1 MAKQATAKQNTGKQ
15 TAAKQETAK
24 SDNTEKMT
32 TPKSAPKKNRDIS
45 LASAD
50 MNKIVDQLNALLS
63 SYHVFYTNVR
73 GYHWNV
79 RGSDF
84 FTLHV
89 KFEEL
94 YTALQLQIDA
104 IAERI
109 LMLQGTPLHAYTD
122 FLKISSIKE
131 DKNVSDQRACV
142 QGVLTGLT
150 MTIAKERDIIELADE
165 LDDQG
170 TADLLT
176 AYIQEQE
183 KLVWMYNAYL
193 G

>member
-1 MAKQATAKQNTGKQ
+1 MAKQATTKQSASKQ
-15 TAAKQETAK
+15 DSEQLDNIDK
-24 SDNTEKMT
+24 SGEKVT
-32 TPKSAPKKNRDIS
+32 TSKSSPKKTRDIS
-45 LASAD
+45 LAATDMSA
-50 MNKIVDQLNALLS
+50 IVEQLNTLLAN
-63 SYHVFYTNVR
+63 YHIFYTNVR

-94 YTALQLQIDA
+94 YTALQVQIDE

-109 LMLQGTPLHAYTD
+109 LTLQGTPLHAYSD

-131 DKNVSDQRACV
+131 DKNVSDGVACV
-142 QGVLTGLT
+142 KGILTGLT
-150 MTIAKERDIIELADE
+150 MTIAKEREIIDLADE
-165 LDDQG
+165 DDDQG
-170 TADLLT
+170 TADQLT
-176 AYIQEQE
+176 AYVQEQE

>member
-1 MAKQATAKQNTGKQ
+1 MAKQATTKQSASKQ
-15 TAAKQETAK
+15 DSEQLDNIDK
-24 SDNTEKMT
+24 SGEKVT
-32 TPKSAPKKNRDIS
+32 TSKSSPKKTRDIS
-45 LASAD
+45 LAATDMSA
-50 MNKIVDQLNALLS
+50 IVEQLNTLLAN
-63 SYHVFYTNVR
+63 YHVFYTNVR

-84 FTLHV
+84 FTLHA

-94 YTALQLQIDA
+94 YTALQIQIDE

-109 LMLQGTPLHAYTD
+109 LTLQGTPLHAYSD

-131 DKNVSDQRACV
+131 DKNVSDGVACV
-142 QGVLTGLT
+142 KGILTGLT
-150 MTIAKERDIIELADE
+150 MTIAKEREIIDLADE
-165 LDDQG
+165 DDDQG
-170 TADLLT
+170 TADQLT
-176 AYIQEQE
+176 AYVQEQE

>member
-1 MAKQATAKQNTGKQ
+1 MAKT
-15 TAAKQETAK
+15 
-24 SDNTEKMT
+24 T
-32 TPKSAPKKNRDIS
+32 TPKTATPKTTARKTSVPKTKDLS
-45 LASAD
+45 LALSD
-50 MNKIVDQLNALLS
+50 MAKIIEQLNTLLAN
-63 SYHVFYTNVR
+63 YHLFYMNVR

-79 RGSDF
+79 KGSDF

-94 YTALQLQIDA
+94 YTDLQLQIDA

-109 LMLQGTPLHAYTD
+109 LTLRGTPMHAYSD
-122 FLKISSIKE
+122 FTRISSIKE
-131 DKNVSDQRACV
+131 DKNIKEGRACV
-142 QGVLTGLT
+142 QGILTGLT
-150 MTIAKERDIIELADE
+150 MLISKQREVIELADSS
-165 LDDQG
+165 DDQG

-176 AYIQEQE
+176 AYIQQQE

>member
-1 MAKQATAKQNTGKQ
+1 MAKQAATKQDTSK
-15 TAAKQETAK
+15 KETVK
-24 SDNTEKMT
+24 SDNTEKMA

-45 LASAD
+45 LASTD
-50 MNKIVDQLNALLS
+50 MNKIVEQLNTLLS
-63 SYHVFYTNVR
+63 GYHVFYTNVR

-94 YTALQLQIDA
+94 YTALQIQIDA

-109 LMLQGTPLHAYTD
+109 LMLQGTPLHAYSD

-150 MTIAKERDIIELADE
+150 MTIAKERELIDLADE

>member
-1 MAKQATAKQNTGKQ
+1 MAKATTSKTAVKTSTKPVSKAPVKKDIGLATTATAKIIDGLNT
-15 TAAKQETAK
+15 
-24 SDNTEKMT
+24 
-32 TPKSAPKKNRDIS
+32 I
-45 LASAD
+45 LAS
-50 MNKIVDQLNALLS
+50 
-63 SYHVFYTNVR
+63 YHLFYMNVR

-79 RGSDF
+79 KGSDF

-109 LMLQGTPLHAYTD
+109 LTLRGTPMHAYSD
-122 FLKISSIKE
+122 FSKISSIKE
-131 DKNVSDQRACV
+131 DKNVKDDKACV
-142 QGVLTGLT
+142 QGVLTGLA
-150 MTIAKERDIIELADE
+150 MLISKQRDVIDLADQA
-165 LDDQG
+165 DDTG

-176 AYIQEQE
+176 AYVQEQE

>member
-1 MAKQATAKQNTGKQ
+1 MAKQATTKQSASKQ
-15 TAAKQETAK
+15 DSEQLDNIDK
-24 SDNTEKMT
+24 SGEKVT
-32 TPKSAPKKNRDIS
+32 TSKSSPKKTRDIS
-45 LASAD
+45 LAATDMSA
-50 MNKIVDQLNALLS
+50 IVEQLNTLLAN
-63 SYHVFYTNVR
+63 YHVFYTNVR

-94 YTALQLQIDA
+94 YTALQVQIDE

-109 LMLQGTPLHAYTD
+109 LTLQGTPLHAYSD

-131 DKNVSDQRACV
+131 DKNVSDGVACV
-142 QGVLTGLT
+142 KGILTGLT
-150 MTIAKERDIIELADE
+150 MTIAKEREIIDLADE
-165 LDDQG
+165 DDDQG
-170 TADLLT
+170 TADQLT
-176 AYIQEQE
+176 AYVQEQE

>member
-1 MAKQATAKQNTGKQ
+1 MAKQATTKQSATKQ
-15 TAAKQETAK
+15 DSEQL
-24 SDNTEKMT
+24 DNTDKSGEKMT
-32 TPKSAPKKNRDIS
+32 TSKSSPKKIRDIS
-45 LASAD
+45 LAATDMSA
-50 MNKIVDQLNALLS
+50 IVEQLNTLLAN
-63 SYHVFYTNVR
+63 YHVFYTNVR

-94 YTALQLQIDA
+94 YTALQIQIDE

-109 LMLQGTPLHAYTD
+109 LTLQGTPLHAYSD

-131 DKNVSDQRACV
+131 DKNVSDGVACV
-142 QGVLTGLT
+142 KGILTGLT
-150 MTIAKERDIIELADE
+150 MTIAKEREIIDLADE
-165 LDDQG
+165 DDDQG
-170 TADLLT
+170 TADQLT
-176 AYIQEQE
+176 AYVQEQE

>member
-1 MAKQATAKQNTGKQ
+1 MAKQATTKQSATKQ
-15 TAAKQETAK
+15 GSEQFDNIDK
-24 SDNTEKMT
+24 SGEKMT
-32 TPKSAPKKNRDIS
+32 TPKSTSSKTRDIS
-45 LASAD
+45 LATAD
-50 MNKIVDQLNALLS
+50 MSAIVEQLNTLLAN
-63 SYHVFYTNVR
+63 YHIFYTNVR

-94 YTALQLQIDA
+94 YTALQIQIDE

-109 LMLQGTPLHAYTD
+109 LTLQGTPLHAYSD

-131 DKNVSDQRACV
+131 DKNVSDGVACV
-142 QGVLTGLT
+142 KGILTGLT
-150 MTIAKERDIIELADE
+150 MTIAKEREIIDLADE
-165 LDDQG
+165 DDDQG
-170 TADLLT
+170 TADQLT
-176 AYIQEQE
+176 AYVQEQE

>member
-1 MAKQATAKQNTGKQ
+1 MAKPATTKQSATKQ
-15 TAAKQETAK
+15 DSEQL
-24 SDNTEKMT
+24 DNTDKSGEKMT
-32 TPKSAPKKNRDIS
+32 TSKSSPKKTRDIS
-45 LASAD
+45 LAATDMSA
-50 MNKIVDQLNALLS
+50 IVEQLNTLLAN
-63 SYHVFYTNVR
+63 YHIFYTNVR

-94 YTALQLQIDA
+94 YTALQIQIDE

-109 LMLQGTPLHAYTD
+109 LTLQGTPLHAYSD

-131 DKNVSDQRACV
+131 DKNVSDGVACV
-142 QGVLTGLT
+142 KGILTGLT
-150 MTIAKERDIIELADE
+150 MTIAKEREIIDLADE
-165 LDDQG
+165 DDDQG
-170 TADLLT
+170 TADQLT
-176 AYIQEQE
+176 AYVQEQE

>member
-1 MAKQATAKQNTGKQ
+1 MAKPAT
-15 TAAKQETAK
+15 
-24 SDNTEKMT
+24 
-32 TPKSAPKKNRDIS
+32 KKNKDIS
-45 LASAD
+45 LEPAD

-63 SYHVFYTNVR
+63 NYHVFYTNVR

-94 YTALQLQIDA
+94 YTAMQLQIDE

-109 LMLQGTPLHAYTD
+109 LMLNGTPLHAYSD

-131 DKNVSDQRACV
+131 DKNVSDARKCV
-142 QGVLTGLT
+142 QGILTGLT
-150 MTIAKERDIIELADE
+150 MTIAKQRDIIDIADE

-170 TADLLT
+170 TADQLT
-176 AYIQEQE
+176 QYIQEQE

-193 G
+193 GN

>member
-1 MAKQATAKQNTGKQ
+1 MAKQATTKQSATKQ
-15 TAAKQETAK
+15 DSEQL
-24 SDNTEKMT
+24 DNTDKSGEKVT
-32 TPKSAPKKNRDIS
+32 TSKSSPKKTRDIS
-45 LASAD
+45 LAATDMSA
-50 MNKIVDQLNALLS
+50 IVEQLNTLLAN
-63 SYHVFYTNVR
+63 YHVFYTNVR

-94 YTALQLQIDA
+94 YTALQIQIDE

-109 LMLQGTPLHAYTD
+109 LTLQGTPLHAYSD

-131 DKNVSDQRACV
+131 DKNVSDGVACV
-142 QGVLTGLT
+142 KGILTGLT
-150 MTIAKERDIIELADE
+150 MTIAKEREIIDLADE
-165 LDDQG
+165 DDDQG
-170 TADLLT
+170 TADQLT
-176 AYIQEQE
+176 AYVQEQE

>member
-1 MAKQATAKQNTGKQ
+1 MAKESK
-15 TAAKQETAK
+15 K
-24 SDNTEKMT
+24 STKDLGLDTQ
-32 TPKSAPKKNRDIS
+32 
-45 LASAD
+45 D
-50 MNKIVDQLNALLS
+50 MSKLVDQLNAVLAN
-63 SYHVFYTNVR
+63 YHIFYMNVR

-79 RGSDF
+79 KGSDF

-94 YTALQLQIDA
+94 YTELQLQIDA

-109 LMLQGTPLHAYTD
+109 LTLRGTPMHAYSD
-122 FLKISSIKE
+122 FAKVASIKE
-131 DKNVSDQRACV
+131 DKNVTEGRACV

-150 MTIAKERDIIELADE
+150 MLIGKQREVIEVAE
-165 LDDQG
+165 TAEDQG

-176 AYIQEQE
+176 GYVQAQE

>member
-1 MAKQATAKQNTGKQ
+1 MAKQATTKQSASKQ
-15 TAAKQETAK
+15 DSEQLDNIDK
-24 SDNTEKMT
+24 SGEKVT
-32 TPKSAPKKNRDIS
+32 TSKSSPKKTRDIS
-45 LASAD
+45 LAATDMSA
-50 MNKIVDQLNALLS
+50 IVEQLNTLLAN
-63 SYHVFYTNVR
+63 YHIFYTNVR

-94 YTALQLQIDA
+94 YTALQIQIDE

-109 LMLQGTPLHAYTD
+109 LTLQGTPLHAYSD

-131 DKNVSDQRACV
+131 DKNVSDGVACV
-142 QGVLTGLT
+142 KGILTGLT
-150 MTIAKERDIIELADE
+150 MTIAKEREIIDLADE
-165 LDDQG
+165 DDDQG
-170 TADLLT
+170 TADQLT
-176 AYIQEQE
+176 AYVQEQE

>member
-1 MAKQATAKQNTGKQ
+1 MAKQATTKQSASKQ
-15 TAAKQETAK
+15 DSEQLDNIDK
-24 SDNTEKMT
+24 SGEKVT
-32 TPKSAPKKNRDIS
+32 TSKSSPKKTRDIS
-45 LASAD
+45 LAATDMSA
-50 MNKIVDQLNALLS
+50 IVEQLNTLLAN
-63 SYHVFYTNVR
+63 YHVFYTNVR

-94 YTALQLQIDA
+94 YTALQIQIDE

-109 LMLQGTPLHAYTD
+109 LTLQGTPLHAYSD

-131 DKNVSDQRACV
+131 DKNVSDGVACV
-142 QGVLTGLT
+142 KGILTGLT
-150 MTIAKERDIIELADE
+150 MTIAKEREIIDLADE
-165 LDDQG
+165 DDDQG
-170 TADLLT
+170 TADQLT
-176 AYIQEQE
+176 AYVQEQE

>member
-1 MAKQATAKQNTGKQ
+1 MAKQATTKQSATKQ
-15 TAAKQETAK
+15 DSEQL
-24 SDNTEKMT
+24 DNTDKSGEKVT
-32 TPKSAPKKNRDIS
+32 TSKSSPKKTRDIS
-45 LASAD
+45 LAATDMSA
-50 MNKIVDQLNALLS
+50 IVEQLNTLLAN
-63 SYHVFYTNVR
+63 YHIFYTNVR

-94 YTALQLQIDA
+94 YTALQIQIDE

-109 LMLQGTPLHAYTD
+109 LTLQGTPLHAYSD

-131 DKNVSDQRACV
+131 DKNVSDGVACV
-142 QGVLTGLT
+142 KGILTGLT
-150 MTIAKERDIIELADE
+150 MTIAKEREIIDLADE
-165 LDDQG
+165 DDDQG
-170 TADLLT
+170 TADQLT
-176 AYIQEQE
+176 AYVQEQE

>member
-1 MAKQATAKQNTGKQ
+1 MAKQATTKQSATKQ
-15 TAAKQETAK
+15 DSEQL
-24 SDNTEKMT
+24 DNTDKSGEKMT
-32 TPKSAPKKNRDIS
+32 TSKSSPKKTRDIS
-45 LASAD
+45 LAATDMSA
-50 MNKIVDQLNALLS
+50 IVEQLNTLLAN
-63 SYHVFYTNVR
+63 YHVFYTNVR

-94 YTALQLQIDA
+94 YTALQIQIDE

-109 LMLQGTPLHAYTD
+109 LTLQGTPLHAYSD

-131 DKNVSDQRACV
+131 DKNVSDGVACV
-142 QGVLTGLT
+142 KGILTGLT
-150 MTIAKERDIIELADE
+150 MTIAKEREIIDLADE
-165 LDDQG
+165 DDDQG
-170 TADLLT
+170 TADQLT
-176 AYIQEQE
+176 AYVQEQE

>member
-1 MAKQATAKQNTGKQ
+1 MAKQATTKQSASKQ
-15 TAAKQETAK
+15 DSEQLDNIDK
-24 SDNTEKMT
+24 SGEKVT
-32 TPKSAPKKNRDIS
+32 TSKSSSKKTRDIS
-45 LASAD
+45 LAAAD
-50 MNKIVDQLNALLS
+50 MSAIVEQLNSLLAN
-63 SYHVFYTNVR
+63 YHVFYTNVR

-94 YTALQLQIDA
+94 YTALQIQIDE

-109 LMLQGTPLHAYTD
+109 LTLQGTPLHAYSD

-131 DKNVSDQRACV
+131 DKNVSDGVACV
-142 QGVLTGLT
+142 KGILTGLT
-150 MTIAKERDIIELADE
+150 MTIAKEREIIDLADE
-165 LDDQG
+165 DDDQG
-170 TADLLT
+170 TADQLT
-176 AYIQEQE
+176 AYVQEQE

>member
-1 MAKQATAKQNTGKQ
+1 MAKQATTKQSATKQ
-15 TAAKQETAK
+15 DSEQLDNIDK
-24 SDNTEKMT
+24 SGEKVT
-32 TPKSAPKKNRDIS
+32 TSKSSPKKTRDIS
-45 LASAD
+45 LAAEDMSA
-50 MNKIVDQLNALLS
+50 IVEQLNTLLAN
-63 SYHVFYTNVR
+63 YHVFYTNVR

-94 YTALQLQIDA
+94 YTALQIQIDE

-109 LMLQGTPLHAYTD
+109 LTLQGTPLHAYSD

-131 DKNVSDQRACV
+131 DKNVSDGVACV
-142 QGVLTGLT
+142 KGILTGLT
-150 MTIAKERDIIELADE
+150 MTIAKEREIIDLADE
-165 LDDQG
+165 DDDQG
-170 TADLLT
+170 TADQLT
-176 AYIQEQE
+176 AYVQEQE

>member
-1 MAKQATAKQNTGKQ
+1 MAKP
-15 TAAKQETAK
+15 
-24 SDNTEKMT
+24 T
-32 TPKSAPKKNRDIS
+32 TKTDSTTTKAPSKKTKDIS
-45 LASAD
+45 LEPQD
-50 MNKIVDQLNALLS
+50 MSKIVERLNGLLAN
-63 SYHVFYTNVR
+63 YHVFYTNVR

-94 YTALQLQIDA
+94 YTAMQLQIDE

-109 LMLQGTPLHAYTD
+109 LMLNGTPLHAYSD
-122 FLKISSIKE
+122 FLRIASIKE
-131 DKNVSDQRACV
+131 DKNVSEGRACV
-142 QGVLTGLT
+142 KGILTGLT
-150 MTIAKERDIIELADE
+150 MAIAQQRDIIDLADE

-170 TADLLT
+170 TADQLT
-176 AYIQEQE
+176 AYIQAQE

>member
-1 MAKQATAKQNTGKQ
+1 MAKQANTKQSATKQ
-15 TAAKQETAK
+15 DSEQL
-24 SDNTEKMT
+24 DNTDKSGEKMT
-32 TPKSAPKKNRDIS
+32 TSKSSPKKTRDIS
-45 LASAD
+45 LAAAD
-50 MNKIVDQLNALLS
+50 MSAIVEQLNTLLAN
-63 SYHVFYTNVR
+63 YHVFYTNVR

-94 YTALQLQIDA
+94 YTALQIQIDE

-109 LMLQGTPLHAYTD
+109 LTLQGTPLHAYSD

-131 DKNVSDQRACV
+131 DKNVSDGVACV
-142 QGVLTGLT
+142 KGILTGLT
-150 MTIAKERDIIELADE
+150 MTIAKEREIIDLADE
-165 LDDQG
+165 DDDQG
-170 TADLLT
+170 TADQLT
-176 AYIQEQE
+176 AYVQEQE

>member
-1 MAKQATAKQNTGKQ
+1 MAKQATTKQSASKQ
-15 TAAKQETAK
+15 DSEQL
-24 SDNTEKMT
+24 DNTDKSGEKVT
-32 TPKSAPKKNRDIS
+32 TSKSSPKKTRDIS
-45 LASAD
+45 LAATDMSA
-50 MNKIVDQLNALLS
+50 IVEQLNTLLAN
-63 SYHVFYTNVR
+63 YHVFYTNVR

-94 YTALQLQIDA
+94 YTALQIQIDE

-109 LMLQGTPLHAYTD
+109 LTLQGTPLHAYSD

-131 DKNVSDQRACV
+131 DKNVSDGVACV
-142 QGVLTGLT
+142 KGILTGLT
-150 MTIAKERDIIELADE
+150 MTIAKEREIIDLADE
-165 LDDQG
+165 DDDQG
-170 TADLLT
+170 TADQLT
-176 AYIQEQE
+176 AYVQEQE

>member
-1 MAKQATAKQNTGKQ
+1 MAKQATTKQSATKQ
-15 TAAKQETAK
+15 DSEQLDNIDK
-24 SDNTEKMT
+24 SGEKVT
-32 TPKSAPKKNRDIS
+32 TSKSSPKKTRDIS
-45 LASAD
+45 LAATDMSA
-50 MNKIVDQLNALLS
+50 IVEQLNTLLAN
-63 SYHVFYTNVR
+63 YHVFYTNVR

-94 YTALQLQIDA
+94 YTALQIQIDE

-109 LMLQGTPLHAYTD
+109 LTLQGTPLHAYSD

-131 DKNVSDQRACV
+131 DKNVSDGVACV
-142 QGVLTGLT
+142 KGILTGLT
-150 MTIAKERDIIELADE
+150 MTIAKEREIIDLADE
-165 LDDQG
+165 DDDQG
-170 TADLLT
+170 TADQLT
-176 AYIQEQE
+176 AYVQEQE